1 MNKAAVYKNGH
12 MSFTIFNNMTNG
24 SDTPVY
30 NSIYT
35 NILESIKRDGLI
47 VNSGSIENLI
57 VSKTKTEKDID
68 SIVSK
73 YIITE
78 LQYVDEN
85 NNLHE

>member
-24 SDTPVY
+24 SDSPVY

-57 VSKTKTEKDID
+57 E
-68 SIVSK
+68 
-73 YIITE
+73 
-78 LQYVDEN
+78 
-85 NNLHE
+85 